1 MLEYKDYVRDY
12 VNYDSEAPALTK
24 TAYGPQHGGGLDL

>member
-12 VNYDSEAPALTK
+12 VRYDSEAPALTK
-24 TAYGPQHGGGLDL
+24 TVYGLKHGGGSDL